1 MSAFSYGV
9 RSLFAI
15 GTFSLLAA
23 CTILPKSEPL
33 QVYLLPSH
41 NTPANQATALSWSLR
56 LNTPQ
61 ASQALNS
68 TRIAVLPQTNEF
80 NYYAGSSWSD
90 PAPRLLR
97 NHLLNAFQSD
107 GRIAALSSDNDNL
120 QADLQLGGELQ
131 AFQSEYRDGNVSVVI
146 RLQARLVDRQHR
158 ILASQRFE
166 VIQPVKGT
174 AVPAVV
180 RAFGQASDLLAAQL
194 LVWTLSQAG
203 PQPKNQ

>member
-23 CTILPKSEPL
+23 CTILPKNEPL

-107 GRIAALSSDNDNL
+107 GRIAALSSDTDNL